1 MNAVASRGTA
11 DHGADALTESRY
23 HFSAPGGSELIFM
36 FCQDSA
42 KLVEI
47 VTALLRALRK
57 GDFERLDLDVH
68 PGERRRLWLRI
79 SAAGSLSALL
89 ASGVS
94 KVRPGDTPCA
104 PDSAN
109 RPDPR

>member
-23 HFSAPGGSELIFM
+23 HFSAPDGSELIFM
-36 FCQDSA
+36 FCQDSK

-47 VTALLRALRK
+47 VTALLRALCE
-57 GDFERLDLDVH
+57 GDVERLEIDID
-68 PGERRRLWLRI
+68 PGERRRLWLPI
-79 SAAGSLSALL
+79 SATGSLSVLL
-89 ASGVS
+89 ARGVS
-94 KVRPGDTPCA
+94 KARPGDTSCVL
-104 PDSAN
+104 DSAN